1 MTEIHNRDSLPVADD
16 PAGDLLYQQLFHV
29 AACDRAYSRYLC
41 ITIGISIGP
50 TIELEPFVNH
60 SLYVCHTAQ
69 PEVSHWS
76 ELKSLQT
83 RPLLTVLRSEGPS
96 QARRSDVC
104 QLRTDSAAGALP
116 PQARLGQQDSDEVP

>member
-1 MTEIHNRDSLPVADD
+1 MTEIHNRESLPVADD
-16 PAGDLLYQQLFHV
+16 PAGDLLYQRLFHM

-50 TIELEPFVNH
+50 TIELESVNH
-60 SLYVCHTAQ
+60 SLYLPHTAQ

-83 RPLLTVLRSEGPS
+83 RPLPTVLRSEGTS

-104 QLRTDSAAGALP
+104 QLRTGSAAGALP